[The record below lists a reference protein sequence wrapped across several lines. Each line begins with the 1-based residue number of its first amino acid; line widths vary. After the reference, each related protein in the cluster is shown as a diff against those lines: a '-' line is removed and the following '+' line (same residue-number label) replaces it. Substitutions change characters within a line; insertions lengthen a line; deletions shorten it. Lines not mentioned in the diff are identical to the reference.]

1 MRRSFTSVVW
11 LLLLA
16 VLIGL
21 GWTINDDLRLR
32 RETQRLSREIQQS
45 TEEVAVFFIKSTPTN
60 FYLKPV
66 LVKISRGGDKHRQ
79 ALEALFAGPPA
90 GSSLIA
96 VFSPETEVLD
106 FKLTNGLAI
115 VNLNRSA
122 TRLNVGAQGE
132 ALAVASIVNT
142 LTKLPDVYR
151 VKIRIEG
158 KEVESLAG
166 HVDLTGIFEY
176 NNRAVTLD

>member
-1 MRRSFTSVVW
+1 MRRSLTSAVW
-11 LLLLA
+11 LLFLA

-21 GWTINDDLRLR
+21 GWTINDGLRLR
-32 RETQRLSREIQQS
+32 RETQRLSRELRQS
-45 TEEVAVFFIKSTPTN
+45 EEEVAVFFIKSTPTN
-60 FYLKPV
+60 FYIKPV

-90 GSSLIA
+90 GSGLTA
-96 VFSPETEVLD
+96 VFSPETKVLG
-106 FKLTNGLAI
+106 FKLNKGLAI

-122 TRLNVGAQGE
+122 TLLNVGAQGE

-151 VKIRIEG
+151 VKIQIEG
-158 KEVESLAG
+158 KEVDSLAG

-176 NNRAVTLD
+176 DNRVITFD